1 MERINK
7 ILIELYNDRI
17 QLLVLSCF
25 LEMCLILEKIS
36 PLDSNVMQATVWG
49 AAIMGT
55 VTLVGTAVSA
65 SQANKAREDA
75 NTQVTDQLGY
85 QKEQDALLEA
95 QKQKY
100 REFEFT
106 NPYANLQNP
115 FEDMQNVYEDLT
127 VSQDAA
133 RFQMEQGTQQRANI
147 MTQMRGAAGGSGIAG
162 LAQALAGQGRLQA
175 RQVSADIS
183 QQETANQRLTAQGA
197 MQNQQMERQGLS
209 AIQMAQAGGE
219 MAMQEAEMQR
229 QATLLG
235 VAYQGAAGASTGLQ
249 QAYGN
254 QMSMNMAGAQ
264 MQGQNWQAFAEIAGS
279 IPWDEIGGGNNTG
292 NTTNTNPPQGS
303 YAWYQSQG
311 GN

>member
-1 MERINK
+1 MGPLVGV
-7 ILIELYNDRI
+7 LIAGGI
-17 QLLVLSCF
+17 QLAGS
-25 LEMCLILEKIS
+25 LIGS
-36 PLDSNVMQATVWG
+36 H
-49 AAIMGT
+49 
-55 VTLVGTAVSA
+55 SA
-65 SQANKAREDA
+65 RKAREDA
-75 NTQVTDQLGY
+75 NDQVDTQLAY
-85 QKEQDALLEA
+85 QREQDDLLEA
-95 QKQKY
+95 QRQRY

-115 FEDMQNVYEDLT
+115 FEGMENAYEDLT
-127 VSQDAA
+127 VNQEAA

-147 MTQMRGAAGGSGIAG
+147 MANLQGAAGSSGIAG
-162 LAQALAGQGRLQA
+162 LAQSLANQGRLQA

-183 QQETANQRLTAQGA
+183 KQETANQRLSAQGA

-219 MAMQEAEMQR
+219 MAIQEAEMQR

-264 MQGQNWQAFAEIAGS
+264 MQMQNAQAFGDMIGN
-279 IPWDEIGGGNNTG
+279 IPFDQMNFGNNTTYS
-292 NTTNTNPPQGS
+292 NAASNATSQQWNQFENAVNPPM
-303 YAWYQSQG
+303 
-311 GN
+311 

>member
-1 MERINK
+1 MAF
-7 ILIELYNDRI
+7 
-17 QLLVLSCF
+17 V
-25 LEMCLILEKIS
+25 
-36 PLDSNVMQATVWG
+36 VG
-49 AAIMGT
+49 AAVISGLA
-55 VTLVGTAVSA
+55 TLGGSLISSNSA
-65 SQANKAREDA
+65 RKAREDA
-75 NTQVTDQLGY
+75 NTQVSNQLAY
-85 QKEQDALLEA
+85 QSEQDDLLEA
-95 QKQKY
+95 QRQRY

-115 FEDMQNVYEDLT
+115 FEGMENTYEDLT
-127 VSQDAA
+127 VNQEAA

-147 MTQMRGAAGGSGIAG
+147 MSNLQGAAGSSGIAG
-162 LAQALAGQGRLQA
+162 LAQSLANQGRLQA

-183 QQETANQRLTAQGA
+183 RQETANQRLSAQGA

-264 MQGQNWQAFAEIAGS
+264 MQMQNAQAFGDMMGNV
-279 IPWDEIGGGNNTG
+279 PWDQMNFGNN
-292 NTTNTNPPQGS
+292 NTSGSTSANQSLTPPPYNPYEDYGPIH
-303 YAWYQSQG
+303 
-311 GN
+311 

>member
-1 MERINK
+1 MAIGTTGAL
-7 ILIELYNDRI
+7 LISAGVSLYGAHRANQTAR
-17 QLLVLSCF
+17 
-25 LEMCLILEKIS
+25 
-36 PLDSNVMQATVWG
+36 G
-49 AAIMGT
+49 AA
-55 VTLVGTAVSA
+55 S
-65 SQANKAREDA
+65 DA
-75 NTQVTDQLGY
+75 NTQVTDQLKY

-95 QKQKY
+95 QRQRY

-115 FEDMQNVYEDLT
+115 FEGMQNVYEDLT
-127 VSQDAA
+127 VNQEAA

-147 MTQMRGAAGGSGIAG
+147 MQQMRGAAGGSGIAG

-235 VAYQGAAGASTGLQ
+235 VAYQGAAGASAGLQ

-254 QMSMNMAGAQ
+254 QMNMNMAGAQ
-264 MQGQNWQAFAEIAGS
+264 MQMQNAQAFGDMMGNV
-279 IPWDEIGGGNNTG
+279 PWDEMNFGNNTTYS
-292 NTTNTNPPQGS
+292 NAASDATSQQWNQFENAVNPPM
-303 YAWYQSQG
+303 
-311 GN
+311 

>member
-1 MERINK
+1 MPIG
-7 ILIELYNDRI
+7 
-17 QLLVLSCF
+17 LL
-25 LEMCLILEKIS
+25 
-36 PLDSNVMQATVWG
+36 G
-49 AAIMGT
+49 AAIIGG
-55 VTLVGTAVSA
+55 VATLGGALISGSA
-65 SQANKAREDA
+65 TRRAASDA
-75 NTQVTDQLGY
+75 NDQVDAQLTY
-85 QKEQDALLEA
+85 QREQDDLLEA
-95 QKQKY
+95 QRQRY

-115 FEDMQNVYEDLT
+115 FEGMQNVYEDLT
-127 VSQDAA
+127 VNQEAA

-147 MTQMRGAAGGSGIAG
+147 MSNLQGAAGSSGIAG
-162 LAQALAGQGRLQA
+162 LAQSLANQGRLQA

-183 QQETANQRLTAQGA
+183 KQETANQRLTAQGA

-235 VAYQGAAGASTGLQ
+235 VSMQGAAGASAGLQ

-264 MQGQNWQAFAEIAGS
+264 MQAQNWQAFGDMMGNV
-279 IPWDEIGGGNNTG
+279 PWDEMNWGNTGGNYSNAAS
-292 NTTNTNPPQGS
+292 NATNQQWNQFENAINPPMLGS
-303 YAWYQSQG
+303 SG
-311 GN
+311 GQ